1 MGKRVVASVELELH
15 SLRARLVAVSEQ
27 ITGQL
32 AGLAQRIGVAPPAT
46 QASLLILAGQIATAQ
61 QRLRDETDRLVGHPA
76 ECAAILQ
83 IALQAQLAVSNQ
95 LANLLAAA
103 QTSPHIGTKLAN
115 IAQQLTQVHRSDPST
130 TGHQTWEVATER
142 GEHNDLSAAE
152 ANAWIP
158 LPIAS
163 LSPRED
169 GEASRRPDDNLGYTW
184 LGKIGA
190 SLSAVAADTSSR
202 SLALAACLLCGLF
215 VAYTRLGASDQQE
228 LSIR

>member
-46 QASLLILAGQIATAQ
+46 QASLLVLAGQIAAAQ

-95 LANLLAAA
+95 LANHLAAA

-115 IAQQLTQVHRSDPST
+115 IAQQLTQAHRSDPS
-130 TGHQTWEVATER
+130 TGHQTWEVATRR
-142 GEHNDLSAAE
+142 GEHDDLSTAE
-152 ANAWIP
+152 ANSWIP

-163 LSPRED
+163 LAPREEE
-169 GEASRRPDDNLGYTW
+169 EASRR
-184 LGKIGA
+184 
-190 SLSAVAADTSSR
+190 
-202 SLALAACLLCGLF
+202 
-215 VAYTRLGASDQQE
+215 
-228 LSIR
+228 